1 MPPRP
6 IFTFPDDADWN
17 EPRQAVEFGVEI
29 GDYVGR
35 AFLPAAA
42 MRTLLGHKPTPAEA
56 VEVYHFHRTAIE
68 RAVELRIEE
77 RRLDPDANV
86 TLDGRDLRQ
95 R

>member
-1 MPPRP
+1 MSRP

-35 AFLPAAA
+35 VFLPAAA
-42 MRTLLGHKPTPAEA
+42 LRGLLGHRPTAAEA
-56 VEVYHFHRTAIE
+56 VEIYHLHRTPIE

-86 TLDGRDLRQ
+86 TLDGRDLRN